1 VANTG
6 LARRD
11 ERYEFRMTSSDR
23 ALFERAADLQG
34 LKLSEF
40 VLDALRERA
49 QTALREN
56 DVIILNGE
64 DRKSFVEA
72 LMNPPRLNAR
82 LRRALVRHRE
92 SAG

>member
-1 VANTG
+1 
-6 LARRD
+6 
-11 ERYEFRMTSSDR
+11 MTSSDR

-34 LKLSEF
+34 LKFSEF

-49 QTALREN
+49 ETALREN
-56 DVIILNGE
+56 DVIVLKGQ

-82 LRRALVRHRE
+82 LKRAFARHKE
-92 SAG
+92 SAD